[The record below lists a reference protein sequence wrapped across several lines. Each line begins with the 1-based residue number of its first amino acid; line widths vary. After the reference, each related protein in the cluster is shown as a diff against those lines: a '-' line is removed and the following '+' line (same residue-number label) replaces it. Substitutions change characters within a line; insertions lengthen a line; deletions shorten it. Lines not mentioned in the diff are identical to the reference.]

1 MYCQIPTPAPI
12 EAPFT
17 PAKLLA
23 FATEQDELHKK
34 LSIEFPPGTVHDG
47 RNNSRWMRDCAL
59 GCAQWMEKNGH
70 TELLAVGPFIGMR
83 LPKRDE
89 KVRIKKGAR
98 VFSTDS
104 RVPNEGQT
112 IQRARVVVVRSCDA
126 GYFNEHAFRMGEC
139 SDEELLRQPELVW
152 AGTGGFWY
160 RTDLNN
166 IELIGQAVE
175 AAAETA

>member
-1 MYCQIPTPAPI
+1 MYCQIPNPAPI

-34 LSIEFPPGTVHDG
+34 LSIEFPAGTVHEG
-47 RNNSRWMRDCAL
+47 RNNARWMRDCAL
-59 GCAQWMEKNGH
+59 GCAQWMEKYGH
-70 TELLAVGPFIGMR
+70 TELVAVGPFIGMK

-104 RVPNEGQT
+104 RVPNEGQF
-112 IQRARVVVVRSCDA
+112 IQRARVVTVRSTDA
-126 GYFNEHAFRMGEC
+126 GYFNEHAYRMGER
-139 SDEELLRQPELVW
+139 SDEELLRQPQLRW
-152 AGTGGFWY
+152 SGTGQFWY
-160 RTDLNN
+160 WTDLTNV
-166 IELIGQAVE
+166 ELIDEAVAQA
-175 AAAETA
+175 